1 MVDASEQAE
10 KMAALFNNLS
20 DTYDGVGVDFF
31 QPIASTLISAMAP
44 LSGERWLDIG
54 CGRGAVL
61 LPIAKAIGP
70 TGRAVGLDISAG
82 MIEHS
87 RALAKEAGLTNVD
100 CFVDDAQAPKLAQ
113 GPFDTIS
120 SCLVL
125 FFLTDP
131 LNALRHWLPL
141 LKLGG
146 QLGVTT
152 FGEVD
157 PRWRHVDEVFQPFLP
172 PQMRDARTSGKEGPF
187 ESDEGMEQLLRD
199 AGFSSVHTVKATI
212 PVRFANAEQ
221 WYAFTWSVGQ
231 RVMWLAIPEESRF
244 QVRKEAESR
253 LAKYAEP
260 DGSVVFQQSIRNTF
274 GVRPIL

>member
-1 MVDASEQAE
+1 MVDGSEQTE

-20 DTYDGVGVDFF
+20 NTYDAVGVDFF
-31 QPIASTLISAMAP
+31 QPIASTLIAAMTP
-44 LSGERWLDIG
+44 FPGEHWLDIG

-61 LPIAKAIGP
+61 LPIAQTIGS

-87 RALAKEAGLTNVD
+87 RTLAKKAGLENIHFSVG
-100 CFVDDAQAPKLAQ
+100 DAQAPLLTN

-125 FFLTDP
+125 FFLADP
-131 LNALRHWLPL
+131 LSALRNWLPL
-141 LKLGG
+141 LKPGG
-146 QLGVTT
+146 RLGVTT

-157 PRWRHVDEVFQPFLP
+157 PRWKHVDEVFQPFLP
-172 PQMRDARTSGKEGPF
+172 SQMRDPRTSGIAGPF
-187 ESDEGMEQLLRD
+187 ASNQGMEQLLCD
-199 AGFSSVHTVKATI
+199 AGFSNVHTVETVI
-212 PVRFANAEQ
+212 SVHFADAEQ

-231 RVMWLAIPEESRF
+231 RMMWLAIPEGSRS
-244 QVRKEAESR
+244 QVRKEAELR

-260 DGSVVFQQSIRNTF
+260 DGSVVFQQTIRNTL
-274 GVRPIL
+274 GVRPFL